1 MRVSSTEE
9 RLELIDEGLD
19 RAFEQLDHLV
29 DWTHT
34 HDEEHVNEDKRM
46 NLLLTQLTEHD
57 TNHHGRASTIKQGT
71 WVAGALTLIYAVAEL
86 LRQFLL

>member
-1 MRVSSTEE
+1 VTSTEA
-9 RLELIDEGLD
+9 RLDTIDDALD
-19 RAFEQLDHLV
+19 QVFDKVEHLA

-57 TNHHGRASTIKQGT
+57 TNHHGRASTIKQSG
-71 WVAGALTLIYAVAEL
+71 WVAGALTIVYVVAEL
-86 LRQFLL
+86 LRQFLI